1 MKIICIENCIG
12 AEAAGGESYVT
23 VRSDSSILRN
33 NDDFYLPHFSD
44 RMLCGFG
51 LCIRINRLVK
61 SIEPRFAGRCYGS
74 VGAGVAFTA
83 RDILERAFETGI
95 PGDEA
100 YCFDHSFA
108 ISPEFAGMADF
119 GESAVL
125 ELHTGDELSR
135 SIRLDNLRRT
145 ADEAVSRA
153 SQLLTLRTGDIVY
166 AGTAADMPLRAD
178 DCIKVSIDGRTLLDF
193 QII

>member
-1 MKIICIENCIG
+1 MKIVCIENILGTDSEG
-12 AEAAGGESYVT
+12 AYVT

-44 RMLCGFG
+44 DMACGFG

-61 SIEPRFAGRCYGS
+61 CIETRFARRCYAS
-74 VGAGVAFTA
+74 VGVGVAFTA
-83 RDILERAFETGI
+83 RDILRRAMSEGI

-108 ISPEFAGMADF
+108 ISPEFVEVSSLTSATELDMSAGRDI
-119 GESAVL
+119 L
-125 ELHTGDELSR
+125 R
-135 SIRLDNLRRT
+135 SIHIDGVLDA
-145 ADEAVSRA
+145 ADECVSRA

-166 AGTAADMPLRAD
+166 AGTAADTPLHPD
-178 DCIKVSIDGRTLLDF
+178 DYVNVSIDGRRLLDF

>member
-1 MKIICIENCIG
+1 MKIICIENSLG
-12 AEAAGGESYVT
+12 VEPGNAYVT

-44 RMLCGFG
+44 RMFCGFG

-61 SIEPRFAGRCYGS
+61 CIEPRFARRCYGS

-83 RDILERAFETGI
+83 RDILERASKAGV

-108 ISPEFAGMADF
+108 ISPEFVEIASF
-119 GESAVL
+119 GESAEL
-125 ELHTGDELSR
+125 EIDAGDEHTQRL
-135 SIRLDNLRRT
+135 RLDNLRNI

-153 SQLLTLRTGDIVY
+153 SQLLTMRTGDIVY
-166 AGTAADMPLRAD
+166 AGTAADMPLRAGK
-178 DCIKVSIDGRTLLDF
+178 CIKVSIDGRTLLDF